1 MAALGGFHDS
11 MQLISC
17 GGRAKEEGL
26 CQSPA
31 SMLIP
36 EAIQSRILSLPL
48 AGQGKSVN
56 CSVGAS
62 GYGVLYFSVF
72 PKFLFAGLEATH
84 VVPPHGLPTTT
95 SK

>member
-1 MAALGGFHDS
+1 
-11 MQLISC
+11 MQLSELLLC
-17 GGRAKEEGL
+17 GGKAKEEAL

-36 EAIQSRILSLPL
+36 EAVQSRILSLPL
-48 AGQGKSVN
+48 AG
-56 CSVGAS
+56 AS
-62 GYGVLYFSVF
+62 GYGVLYFVVF

-84 VVPPHGLPTTT
+84 VVPSHGLPTNT